1 MKKILLIITI
11 LTALLSS
18 NVYANTH
25 YGYDIPVTVSVNSN
39 VLDTDNASFII
50 NNTAYAPVRFIL
62 NALGI
67 YEMEWKDDEKS
78 VTFSY
83 EGKDVKLYAGYKYA
97 FVNGEKIPVSNNI
110 VLKNKRTLAPIRFI
124 SELFDFNV
132 NWSDTFYIVDLSKEN
147 IEIDE
152 SLIEKD
158 YSLEDIVW
166 LSRIIE
172 AEGSGEPFNG
182 KIAVGNVI
190 LNRVESKD
198 FPDTIYDVIFDNNYG
213 IQFQPVANNSIYNT
227 PSRDSVLAGKL
238 AIRDTNIAGE
248 SLYFLNPKKASNFW
262 IINNRTYHKT
272 INNHDFYL

>member
-1 MKKILLIITI
+1 MKKIIFII
-11 LTALLSS
+11 ALLTMLLSTL
-18 NVYANTH
+18 VYADTH
-25 YGYDIPVTVSVNSN
+25 YGYDIPVTVSVNSS
-39 VLDTDNASFII
+39 VIETDNASYIL
-50 NNTAYAPVRFIL
+50 NNTAYAPIRFIL
-62 NALGI
+62 NTLGI

-83 EGKDVKLYAGYKYA
+83 DEKEVKLYAGYKYA

-110 VLKNKRTLAPIRFI
+110 VLKNGRTLAPIRFI
-124 SELFDFNV
+124 SEMFGFNV

-147 IEIDE
+147 IEVDD
-152 SLIEKD
+152 SLLEKD
-158 YSLEDIVW
+158 YSIDDIVW
-166 LSRIIE
+166 LARIIE
-172 AEGSGEPFNG
+172 AESSGEPFSG

-190 LNRVESKD
+190 LNRVKSDD
-198 FPDTIYDVIFDNNYG
+198 FPNTIYGVIFDDNYG

-262 IINNRTYHKT
+262 IINNRTYHTT

>member
-11 LTALLSS
+11 LTALISS
-18 NVYANTH
+18 TVCANTH

-39 VLDTDNASFII
+39 VLDTDNSSFIL
-50 NNTAYAPVRFIL
+50 NNTAYAPIRFIL

-78 VTFSY
+78 VTFSHD
-83 EGKDVKLYAGYKYA
+83 GKEVKLYTGYKYA
-97 FVNGEKIPVSNNI
+97 FVNGEKVPVSNNI
-110 VLKNKRTLAPIRFI
+110 VLKNDRTLAPVRFI
-124 SELFDFNV
+124 SEMFDFTV
-132 NWSDTFYIVDLSKEN
+132 NWSDDFYIVDLSKEN
-147 IEIDE
+147 ISVDE

-172 AEGSGEPFNG
+172 AESSGEPFNG
-182 KIAVGNVI
+182 KIAIGNVI
-190 LNRVESKD
+190 LNRVESED
-198 FPDTIYDVIFDNNYG
+198 FPNTIYGVIFDNNYG

-227 PSRDSVLAGKL
+227 PSRDSVIASTL
-238 AIRDTNIAGE
+238 AIRNTNVAGE

-262 IINNRTYHKT
+262 IINNRTYHTT